1 MRISLHI
8 FLAYMP
14 LLVGTLKTEWYVVP
28 VIVLNALI
36 QGACVGYFLTKSL
49 HEKLPMP

>member
-14 LLVGTLKTEWYVVP
+14 ILVGTPKPDWYVYP
-28 VIVLNALI
+28 ILISNALL
-36 QGACVGYFLTKSL
+36 QGACVGYFLMKS
-49 HEKLPMP
+49 K